1 MFFDIFGLA
10 RTCSDLFGSI
20 WMRPDASGC
29 VQKRPEAFR
38 HFRKISFFFYR
49 SKIYLFRNFGKVL
62 EELEANGPQ
71 NQLPRQILL

>member
-1 MFFDIFGLA
+1 
-10 RTCSDLFGSI
+10 
-20 WMRPDASGC
+20 MRSEASGS
-29 VQKRPEAFR
+29 VSTLSENFV
-38 HFRKISFFFYR
+38 FFNR